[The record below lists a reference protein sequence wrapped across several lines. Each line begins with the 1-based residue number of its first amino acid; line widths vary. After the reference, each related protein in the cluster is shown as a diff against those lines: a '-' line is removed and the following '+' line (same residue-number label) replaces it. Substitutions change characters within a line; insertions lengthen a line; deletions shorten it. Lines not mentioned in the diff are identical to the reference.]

1 MTAVTGSGIRVMSD
15 SLIAFQPAI
24 DEPSNITPSEKV
36 SPSMI
41 DTSKVTCCHLPR
53 GSVKRK
59 STYLTSLSL
68 IALSTSLA
76 VFILSRPLFCPGKS
90 DAARWAADLGS
101 DGVGAGLAGADA
113 DRFLDA
119 RYKNLAIADPAGL
132 GRLADR
138 LDGVVDEIVVEHDL
152 ELHLRQEIDHVLGPA
167 IELGVAL
174 LPAEAFRLDHGDAL
188 QPDLLQRLFDL
199 VELERFDDGFDLL
212 HRRSLA
218 GARPIWLRSAA
229 LSINADDHLRSP
241 APAGAAVAQKAGS
254 CCT

>member
-15 SLIAFQPAI
+15 SLIAFQPEI
-24 DEPSNITPSEKV
+24 DDPSNITPSAKV
-36 SPSMI
+36 SSSMM

-76 VFILSRPLFCPGKS
+76 VFILLGPLLSALGKK
-90 DAARWAADLGS
+90 RCGPIGRRVVGS
-101 DGVGAGLAGADA
+101 DRVGSGLAGADA
-113 DRFLDA
+113 DRLLDA
-119 RYKNLAIADPAGL
+119 RYKNLAITDAAGL

-138 LDGVVDEIVVEHDL
+138 LDRAVDEIVVEHDL

-212 HRRSLA
+212 HRRS
-218 GARPIWLRSAA
+218 ARRCPPDMATVCRS
-229 LSINADDHLRSP
+229 
-241 APAGAAVAQKAGS
+241 
-254 CCT
+254 